1 MLSILCILGST
12 AEPLIDVRH
21 VDLKKVFPGSNPLS
35 GAYHLR
41 ISVWHIFLTCTS
53 SYNIYD
59 LSSAMGLSEKTSIW
73 HAFSSQRKERK
84 ECKAGTTAE
93 IISTHYPW
101 SRGRTNSR
109 KTSNVPPDLPPP
121 YEETQVP
128 TIKISAPE
136 ELASDSQ
143 YAFLGEFHT
152 IFLVDDSSSMR
163 GELWQE
169 AKEAIAAIAPVCTKY
184 DSEGIDI
191 YFINHRPKSNTNT
204 SSSSNYYNYNPSRRS
219 KLEAGGYHNIKT
231 AQRVNEIFTSVRP
244 SGGTG
249 VGGRLHDIL
258 DPYTKLVE
266 AKETE
271 RRAHT
276 DASGSGF
283 LARPVGP
290 EAVKSVKPINIITI
304 TDGVFTDDAESIIIK
319 TAQMLDGPSC
329 RAIPWQVGIQF
340 FQIGNDE
347 MARQYLEELDEDL
360 GSRCDNLYMRD
371 IVDTV
376 SWRNRAGKRLEG
388 DGILKTV
395 LGAVHKRLDRK
406 KVR

>member
-1 MLSILCILGST
+1 M
-12 AEPLIDVRH
+12 
-21 VDLKKVFPGSNPLS
+21 
-35 GAYHLR
+35 GA
-41 ISVWHIFLTCTS
+41 
-53 SYNIYD
+53 
-59 LSSAMGLSEKTSIW
+59 SEKTSIW
-73 HAFSSQRKERK
+73 HAFSSHRKERK
-84 ECKAGTTAE
+84 EYKEGTT
-93 IISTHYPW
+93 TKTTPTNYPW
-101 SRGRTNSR
+101 SRGRTTSS
-109 KTSNVPPDLPPP
+109 KTSNVPSDLPPP
-121 YEETQVP
+121 YEEAQVP

-136 ELASDSQ
+136 ELGSDSQ

-184 DSEGIDI
+184 DSDGIDI
-191 YFINHRPKSNTNT
+191 YFINHRPKSNTNINT
-204 SSSSNYYNYNPSRRS
+204 NCSSNYNYNSSRRS
-219 KLEAGGYHNIKT
+219 KHNAGGYHNIKT

-271 RRAHT
+271 RRAQR

-283 LARPVGP
+283 LAKPVDP

-360 GSRCDNLYMRD
+360 GSRCNNLHMRD

-376 SWRNRAGKRLEG
+376 SWRNRAGRRLEG

>member
-1 MLSILCILGST
+1 M
-12 AEPLIDVRH
+12 
-21 VDLKKVFPGSNPLS
+21 
-35 GAYHLR
+35 GA
-41 ISVWHIFLTCTS
+41 
-53 SYNIYD
+53 
-59 LSSAMGLSEKTSIW
+59 SEKTSIW
-73 HAFSSQRKERK
+73 HAFSSHRKERK
-84 ECKAGTTAE
+84 EQARTPSTKTTP
-93 IISTHYPW
+93 THYPW
-101 SRGRTNSR
+101 SRGRTTSS
-109 KTSNVPPDLPPP
+109 KTSNVPSDLPPP
-121 YEETQVP
+121 YEEAQVP

-136 ELASDSQ
+136 ELESDSQ

-184 DSEGIDI
+184 DSDGIDI

-204 SSSSNYYNYNPSRRS
+204 SSSSNYNSNSNYNYNYASNSSRRS
-219 KLEAGGYHNIKT
+219 KLDAGGYHNIKT

-271 RRAHT
+271 RRAQR

-283 LARPVGP
+283 LAKPVDP
-290 EAVKSVKPINIITI
+290 EAIKSVKPINIITI

-360 GSRCDNLYMRD
+360 GSRCNNLHMRD

-376 SWRNRAGKRLEG
+376 SWRNRAGRRLEG

>member
-1 MLSILCILGST
+1 M
-12 AEPLIDVRH
+12 
-21 VDLKKVFPGSNPLS
+21 
-35 GAYHLR
+35 GA
-41 ISVWHIFLTCTS
+41 
-53 SYNIYD
+53 
-59 LSSAMGLSEKTSIW
+59 SEKTSIW
-73 HAFSSQRKERK
+73 QAFSSHRKERK
-84 ECKAGTTAE
+84 ERKERKAGTTTK
-93 IISTHYPW
+93 STPTHYPW
-101 SRGRTNSR
+101 SRGHTNS
-109 KTSNVPPDLPPP
+109 SSDLPPP
-121 YEETQVP
+121 YEESQVP

-136 ELASDSQ
+136 EPESDSQ

-191 YFINHRPKSNTNT
+191 YFINHRPKPNTN
-204 SSSSNYYNYNPSRRS
+204 SNSNSSSNYNYNHNYNPSRRS
-219 KLEAGGYHNIKT
+219 RLDAGGYHNIRT

-258 DPYTKLVE
+258 DPYMKLVE
-266 AKETE
+266 AKESE
-271 RRAHT
+271 RRAQK
-276 DASGSGF
+276 DASGSSF
-283 LARPVGP
+283 LAKPVDP

-319 TAQMLDGPSC
+319 TAQRLDGPSC

-360 GSRCDNLYMRD
+360 GSRCNNLHMRD

-406 KVR
+406 KV